1 MGSFFFLPC
10 HTRLRQENPWSSF
23 SSCLNSVLY
32 SMTRRLYVVS
42 ESVLLVATMYQY
54 VIFDI
59 WEQQHNIHGCESIY
73 HYILYEFC
81 CMHHHIYYLFTYL
94 NTIRYLDSLVHD
106 PASNEYY
113 WVASSDNLIG
123 LYQVVLY
130 ILLLLS
136 SKMEMVGMTF
146 RNQIRNSCTTYNV
159 TNIRKRSISHHH
171 VGLLCT
177 IYNLIIPKIF
187 SLISFFSYVSWGSQ
201 KVRQSHVL

>member
-1 MGSFFFLPC
+1 MNFEVCIIFTTYLP
-10 HTRLRQENPWSSF
+10 S
-23 SSCLNSVLY
+23 
-32 SMTRRLYVVS
+32 
-42 ESVLLVATMYQY
+42 
-54 VIFDI
+54 
-59 WEQQHNIHGCESIY
+59 
-73 HYILYEFC
+73 
-81 CMHHHIYYLFTYL
+81 YL

-187 SLISFFSYVSWGSQ
+187 SLISFFSYVS
-201 KVRQSHVL
+201 